1 MARGSDFMK
10 PAHLEEM
17 ITALR
22 LQKLTIGFAE
32 SCTGGLL
39 SSTLTAQAGVSD
51 IFQGSIV
58 SYSNEVKHNILG
70 VKKETLQ
77 EHGAVSKQT
86 VQEMAVG
93 AKKLLK
99 TDVTV
104 SVSGI
109 AGPSGGTKEKP
120 VGTIFF
126 YFLGP
131 DFEIC
136 EQKLFAGS
144 RGEIQSQC
152 VEFTVNSI
160 LNALS

>member
-1 MARGSDFMK
+1 MNVTQ
-10 PAHLEEM
+10 LESF
-17 ITALR
+17 ISLLR
-22 LQKLTIGFAE
+22 KKKLTLGFAE

-39 SSTLTAQAGVSD
+39 SSTLTSQAGVSD
-51 IFQGSIV
+51 IFLGAVV
-58 SYSNEVKHNILG
+58 SYSNEVKQNVLG
-70 VKKETLQ
+70 VQKETLQ
-77 EHGAVSKQT
+77 NYGAVSKQT
-86 VQEMAVG
+86 VQEMAIG
-93 AKKLLK
+93 AKKILK
-99 TDVTV
+99 TDVMV

-120 VGTIFF
+120 VGTVFF

-131 DFEIC
+131 DFEFG

-144 RGEIQSQC
+144 RGEIQSQS

>member
-1 MARGSDFMK
+1 MK
-10 PAHLEEM
+10 PANLQKM
-17 ITALR
+17 MTALR
-22 LQKLTIGFAE
+22 SKKLTIGFAE

-39 SSTLTAQAGVSD
+39 SSTLTAEAGVSD

-58 SYSNEVKHNILG
+58 SYSNDMKQNVLG
-70 VKKETLQ
+70 VNPQTLQ
-77 EHGAVSKQT
+77 THGAVSKQT
-86 VQEMAVG
+86 VHEMAVG

-99 TDVTV
+99 TDVIV

-120 VGTIFF
+120 VGTVFF

-131 DFEIC
+131 DFEMC

-144 RGEIQSQC
+144 RVEIQSQS